1 MRPYMSRDD
10 LVRFA
15 RRDWAAVAAAKE
27 AQWLRQKAAMSPADG
42 LEMSDVMR
50 RYARAISPEWPTQA
64 DREADLSVH
73 HRVGQ
78 ALRAVT
84 RTSG

>member
-1 MRPYMSRDD
+1 MSRDD

-27 AQWLRQKAAMSPADG
+27 QHWLRQKG
-42 LEMSDVMR
+42 EMTSAELLQMGDAMR
-50 RYARAISPEWPTQA
+50 RHALALRPEWSSQA
-64 DREADLSVH
+64 DRESDIHVH

-78 ALRAVT
+78 ALRAVNRAT
-84 RTSG
+84 R

>member
-1 MRPYMSRDD
+1 MFPDD

-27 AQWLRQKAAMSPADG
+27 AQWLRQKAAMTPADV
-42 LEMSDVMR
+42 LDMSDVMR
-50 RYARAISPEWPTQA
+50 RHALSLSPAWPSQA
-64 DREADLSVH
+64 EREEDLRIH

-84 RTSG
+84 RTSR

>member
-1 MRPYMSRDD
+1 MSRDD

-27 AQWLRQKAAMSPADG
+27 QQWLRQKSAMSPADV

-50 RYARAISPEWPTQA
+50 RHAQAVCSAWPTQVE
-64 DREADLSVH
+64 READLRLH

-84 RTSG
+84 RTSR